1 MGINILGNL
10 LMQFASAIPNI
21 LAAIAIA
28 VIGMIM
34 AKSVAALVERVLIT
48 IKVDVL
54 TDKLSDIDVVQENNI
69 NLKLS
74 KIVSMFLYY
83 SLLLIFLIAATDL
96 LKMPALSQLVVDLMN
111 YLPSVITAVVVLII
125 GLLIANILKNMV
137 AGVCKSMGIP
147 SGKMIANFVFYFVF
161 ITALITALAQAK
173 VDTDFVKNN
182 LSIILGGGVAAFALG
197 YGLASRDMMANFLAS
212 FYSRRHF
219 NVGDTI
225 KIGDTTGKIIYT
237 DSASVRLQVG
247 ENMVVIPVSKFMQE
261 QVEVLKN
268 DLTEIPESL

>member
-10 LMQFASAIPNI
+10 LMQFLSAIPNI
-21 LAAIAIA
+21 VGAIAIS
-28 VIGMIM
+28 VIGMIL
-34 AKSVAALVERVLIT
+34 AKAVAALVERVLIT
-48 IKVDVL
+48 IKVDTL
-54 TDKLSDIDVVQENNI
+54 TDKLSDIDIVQENNI

-74 KIVSMFLYY
+74 KIVSMFIYY

-111 YLPSVITAVVVLII
+111 YLPSIITAVVVLII

-219 NVGDTI
+219 NVGDTV
-225 KIGDTTGKIIYT
+225 KIGETTGKIIYT
-237 DSASVRLQVG
+237 DSASIRLQVG

-261 QVEVLKN
+261 QVEVFKS